1 MELALCGAMEAQ
13 LRERDVYYQ
22 GGRSPKKIVIVIK
35 LEKLREAKATTGRET
50 FITELG
56 EGLEESATRALM
68 RHGGKDVVGEVRA

>member
-35 LEKLREAKATTGRET
+35 LEKLREVKATTRGECDSRAHAPW
-50 FITELG
+50 G
-56 EGLEESATRALM
+56 EGRSGR
-68 RHGGKDVVGEVRA
+68 G